1 MKSNTFLIINDSIV
15 NTDSTIYRIS
25 KSLINNNK
33 NIIIIS
39 KTQETP
45 YSITFF
51 NENEKIKILPLLEN
65 NNKIKFKIWKIQ
77 ISLNKFYNKIKKY
90 INSILDQKITL
101 YLEYLKYLKELSSY
115 YIKNINNIDIIIV
128 KGLINLPLGAT
139 IAKKKKVPLVLYLI
153 EYYFDESE
161 NEEWKKQ
168 NLPLLN
174 FIAQN
179 YLNYVNKIILYDKE
193 IEFLYKEYIYNVLK
207 LNKNFSF
214 EIIKNYPFYHDLQP
228 KQITNN
234 EIKFVYSGLLAP
246 ERKLEKMIFALKKLK
261 NNFTMTFYGI
271 SYDKNYLNYL
281 RSLVNE
287 DNRFCFLDPVPYEKL
302 IETLNQ
308 YDVGLNYLEP
318 NNLNHLHATTYKVS
332 EYIQARLALV
342 GTPNTGMKK
351 IILENKVGL
360 VSSDF
365 SIESFYK
372 TLNKLTPPLIMNFK
386 NNSHQ
391 AAKKLNWNNEEKKLI
406 NLLNNL

>member
-193 IEFLYKEYIYNVLK
+193 IEFLYKEYIYNVL
-207 LNKNFSF
+207 N
-214 EIIKNYPFYHDLQP
+214 
-228 KQITNN
+228 
-234 EIKFVYSGLLAP
+234 
-246 ERKLEKMIFALKKLK
+246 
-261 NNFTMTFYGI
+261 
-271 SYDKNYLNYL
+271 
-281 RSLVNE
+281 
-287 DNRFCFLDPVPYEKL
+287 
-302 IETLNQ
+302 
-308 YDVGLNYLEP
+308 
-318 NNLNHLHATTYKVS
+318 
-332 EYIQARLALV
+332 
-342 GTPNTGMKK
+342 
-351 IILENKVGL
+351 
-360 VSSDF
+360 
-365 SIESFYK
+365 
-372 TLNKLTPPLIMNFK
+372 
-386 NNSHQ
+386 
-391 AAKKLNWNNEEKKLI
+391 
-406 NLLNNL
+406 